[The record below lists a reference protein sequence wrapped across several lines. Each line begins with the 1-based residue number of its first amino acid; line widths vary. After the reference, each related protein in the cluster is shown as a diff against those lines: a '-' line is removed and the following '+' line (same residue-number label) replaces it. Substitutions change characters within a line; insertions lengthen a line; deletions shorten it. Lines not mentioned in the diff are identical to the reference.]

1 MDNTLNGMIFFLLQN
16 TKVFIWIVSYRVPR
30 IIFVEIDS
38 KYIEVT
44 MIIL

>member
-16 TKVFIWIVSYRVPR
+16 TEVFIWIVSYRVSR
-30 IIFVEIDS
+30 IIFVEKDS
-38 KYIEVT
+38 KYIEVA